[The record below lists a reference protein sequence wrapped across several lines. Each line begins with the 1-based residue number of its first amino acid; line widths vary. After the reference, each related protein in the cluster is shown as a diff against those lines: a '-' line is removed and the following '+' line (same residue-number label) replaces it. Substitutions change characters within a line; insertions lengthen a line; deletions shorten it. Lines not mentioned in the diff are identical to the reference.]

1 MKLLLISI
9 GVFQDYMIDNIKN
22 LLLHDNNDITVIT
35 EKAFFHRLQNF
46 INIEVIDKD
55 DLTSSYI
62 QNYTNNSSLNRTYR
76 NGFWFNTSL
85 RMFYVHAYMKQN
97 DINDV
102 IHIEN
107 DIMIYENLDN
117 LKNCFK
123 NDKVYFPFDCD
134 TRAILSFIYIP
145 NYKLL
150 ETVLE
155 SYDYSKNDMENF
167 GLLSENIAEALP
179 IIDTNSVDYIHK
191 INKNFNDFNCIFDA
205 AAIGQY
211 LGGIDKLNDPNDT
224 RGFINETCIVKYNN
238 YKFNWIYDDNT
249 KLWYPYIKINNKN
262 VKIINLH
269 IHSKYLHNFLS
280 NNPNE
285 CKLIPK

>member
-1 MKLLLISI
+1 
-9 GVFQDYMIDNIKN
+9 MI
-22 LLLHDNNDITVIT
+22 IT
-35 EKAFFHRLQNF
+35 EKAFFYRLQNF
-46 INIEVIDKD
+46 INIKVIDKD

-97 DINDV
+97 DINDL

-134 TRAILSFIYIP
+134 KRAILSFIYIP

-150 ETVLE
+150 ETILQ

-167 GLLSENIAEALP
+167 GL
-179 IIDTNSVDYIHK
+179 
-191 INKNFNDFNCIFDA
+191 
-205 AAIGQY
+205 
-211 LGGIDKLNDPNDT
+211 
-224 RGFINETCIVKYNN
+224 
-238 YKFNWIYDDNT
+238 
-249 KLWYPYIKINNKN
+249 
-262 VKIINLH
+262 
-269 IHSKYLHNFLS
+269 
-280 NNPNE
+280 
-285 CKLIPK
+285 